1 MSWSLEACSCAHFLN
16 RNFQQLLDG
25 YSKTV
30 ELKNYLFQS
39 ASLVVSFH
47 IFLTVARIFNILLFT
62 PLVTVYRFNHKNASR
77 FQVIN

>member
-1 MSWSLEACSCAHFLN
+1 MSWSPEACSYAHFLN

-25 YSKTV
+25 YSRTV

-39 ASLVVSFH
+39 PSLVVSFH
-47 IFLTVARIFNILLFT
+47 IFLTVAHIFNILLFT
-62 PLVTVYRFNHKNASR
+62 PLVTVYRFNHKNAFR